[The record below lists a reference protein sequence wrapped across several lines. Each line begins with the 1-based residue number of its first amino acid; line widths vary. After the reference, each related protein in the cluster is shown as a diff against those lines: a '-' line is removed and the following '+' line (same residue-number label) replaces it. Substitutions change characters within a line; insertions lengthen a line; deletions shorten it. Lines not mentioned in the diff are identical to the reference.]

1 MNQHAVPQNVTSYQ
15 FRLIGDMTI
24 QQFIYLSIGIG
35 AAIFFY
41 YTNLF
46 APIKWMLILG
56 SAMLGFAVAFLPLE
70 ERPLDQWI
78 TNYFRAIYKPTL
90 FTWKKEPRLPEYLTY
105 SPSGTI
111 LPGDIQEMSRVAALR
126 RQQGLRSYLVTLP
139 SDQAN
144 SLDSLEKS
152 AVSGV
157 INMFQDSAAPI
168 TFVPTAPLAVTAPS
182 MLNIDIQSN
191 APTSTNEIVAETP
204 PPQPVVLPP
213 VTSGVVVDIPLH
225 VEKSENLPIPIPDSP
240 SAPAVQENF
249 QSTTLTVEDLSSP
262 SVTATTS
269 SNLPFPSP
277 PTTPNTLV
285 GMVLDQNE
293 KIVDGA
299 IVEVIDESGLPV
311 RATKTNQLGQFFSTT
326 PLRRGNYRL
335 TVEKLGYNFDT
346 IDVVLSGQIVP
357 PLKIQAKS

>member
-24 QQFIYLSIGIG
+24 QQFIYLSVGIG

-90 FTWKKEPRLPEYLTY
+90 FTWKKEPRLPEYFSYT
-105 SPSGTI
+105 PSGTI
-111 LPGDIQEMSRVAALR
+111 LPGDIQEMSRVATLR

-144 SLDSLEKS
+144 SLDSFEKS

-157 INMFQDSAAPI
+157 IDMFDVSTPT
-168 TFVPTAPLAVTAPS
+168 TFIPTAPLSVSTPS
-182 MLNIDIQSN
+182 VLNIDLAAPVSDTTIDQSP
-191 APTSTNEIVAETP
+191 AAAATLPT
-204 PPQPVVLPP
+204 QLPP
-213 VTSGVVVDIPLH
+213 ITSGVIVDIPIH
-225 VEKSENLPIPIPDSP
+225 IEKTKSLQTVPLTPEPTASPPDNL
-240 SAPAVQENF
+240 
-249 QSTTLTVEDLSSP
+249 QSSTLTIEDLSSP
-262 SVTATTS
+262 SVVATTS
-269 SNLPFPSP
+269 SNLPFPSS

-285 GMVLDQNE
+285 GMILDQDE
-293 KIVDGA
+293 KIIDGA

-335 TVEKLGYNFDT
+335 TVEKTGHVFDT
-346 IDVVLSGQIVP
+346 IEVTLSGQIVP